1 MRILKLLFGK
11 SFFKKTTKK
20 KPKKKPIHDSER
32 KSTHILGSGRNII
45 ELRDHRGWIRLE
57 VKCVS
62 R

>member
-1 MRILKLLFGK
+1 MRILKMLFGK
-11 SFFKKTTKK
+11 SFLKKTKTTR
-20 KPKKKPIHDSER
+20 DSER

-45 ELRDHRGWIRLE
+45 ELRDHRGVRLE